1 MLAVSIFNR
10 YRINFLVLQ
19 YNIHMFTVIVQP
31 LIRQDVY
38 HWESHRII
46 NISDIDIEQ
55 NLV

>member
-1 MLAVSIFNR
+1 
-10 YRINFLVLQ
+10 
-19 YNIHMFTVIVQP
+19 MFTVIVQP